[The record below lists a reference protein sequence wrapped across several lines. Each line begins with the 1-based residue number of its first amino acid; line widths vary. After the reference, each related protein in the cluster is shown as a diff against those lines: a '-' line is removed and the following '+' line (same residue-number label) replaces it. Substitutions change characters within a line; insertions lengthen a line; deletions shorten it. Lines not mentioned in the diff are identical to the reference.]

1 MHRMLQQPVAD
12 DYVVAT
18 GKTHS
23 VRELCELAFSEA
35 GLDYKDHVNIDQT
48 VYRPAEVDLL
58 IGDASKAHSVL
69 EWQPRVDFAGLI
81 QEMVRADLAALGAAS
96 NPKPVLRRA

>member
-1 MHRMLQQPVAD
+1 MLQQSDPD

-35 GLDYKDHVNIDQT
+35 GLDYGDYVKIDQT

-58 IGDASKAHSVL
+58 IGDASKAQSVL
-69 EWQPRVDFAGLI
+69 HWQPRVDFAGLI
-81 QEMVRADLAALGAAS
+81 KEMVHADLAALAS
-96 NPKPVLRRA
+96 APRPEPVLTRA

>member
-1 MHRMLQQPVAD
+1 MHLMLQQSEPD

-18 GKTHS
+18 GVAHS

-35 GLDYKDHVNIDQT
+35 GLDYRKYVKIEQA

-58 IGDASKAHSVL
+58 IGDASKASRVL
-69 EWQPRVDFAGLI
+69 QWEPTVDFVGLVK
-81 QEMVRADLAALGAAS
+81 EMVQSDVKSIATSMNREPAFSRA
-96 NPKPVLRRA
+96 